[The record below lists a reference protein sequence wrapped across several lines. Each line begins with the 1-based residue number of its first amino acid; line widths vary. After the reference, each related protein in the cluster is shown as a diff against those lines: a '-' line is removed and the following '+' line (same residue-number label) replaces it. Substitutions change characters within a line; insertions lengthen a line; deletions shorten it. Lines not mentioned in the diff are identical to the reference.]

1 MDDKP
6 KFPWRLATNE
16 RYRDVVKHLMTLAT
30 ASLLL
35 PGFFA
40 KEFLGPGNKE
50 LIKPVMGWP
59 IFWSWG
65 FLGLAI
71 FSGIV
76 FHYLSAKWVRLAWGQ
91 ATDVLGIP
99 VSDSFIEGALHLC
112 FWTTAVAFLAGLLFA
127 LAFLFGY
134 GTPS

>member
-6 KFPWRLATNE
+6 KYPWRLATNE
-16 RYRDVVKHLMTLAT
+16 RYRDVVKNLMTLST

-35 PGFFA
+35 PGFVA
-40 KEFLGPGNKE
+40 KEFLGVSKDVT
-50 LIKPVMGWP
+50 LKSFVGWP
-59 IFWSWG
+59 IYWSWT

-91 ATDVLGIP
+91 ETAAWGIP
-99 VSDSFIEGALHLC
+99 VTESFVEGALHVC
-112 FWTTAVAFLAGLLFA
+112 FWLTASTFMLGLGFVV
-127 LAFLFGY
+127 AFLFGY
-134 GTPS
+134 GAPT